1 MVECGDM
8 TPKEL
13 KTRTKA
19 FALRSLK
26 VADALP
32 KSISGRTIAYQ
43 IARSGTSVASNYRAV
58 CRAKSRA
65 DFISKVATVQE
76 EADETGLWLEL
87 AVDSGALP
95 KHKVEKL
102 LQEAEELIAIFA
114 ASHITATQR
123 RSESKGRAHNQQSA
137 TSNQQ

>member
-1 MVECGDM
+1 M

-32 KSISGRTIAYQ
+32 RSISGRTIAYQ

-95 KHKVEKL
+95 KRKVENL
-102 LQEAEELIAIFA
+102 LKEAEELVAIFA
-114 ASHITATQR
+114 ASHITATHRQ
-123 RSESKGRAHNQQSA
+123 SEARGGAGNQQSA
-137 TSNQQ
+137 ISNRK